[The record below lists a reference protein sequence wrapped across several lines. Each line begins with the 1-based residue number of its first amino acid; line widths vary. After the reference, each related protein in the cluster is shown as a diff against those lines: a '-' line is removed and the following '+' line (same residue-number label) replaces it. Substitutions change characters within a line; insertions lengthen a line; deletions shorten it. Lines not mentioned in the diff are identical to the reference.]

1 MTRLSVLARLL
12 NTLQIRANYSEQPLG
27 LRWRSNTF
35 FIVATVGIGLF
46 TDLFLYGLVVPILPF
61 MLQDRIGLPY
71 DQIQRH
77 VDGLLA
83 AYAGASV
90 FSAPIAGVL
99 ADRMSTRQSPFL
111 LGLTALLAATIMLF
125 LGRSIPILV
134 AARVLQGVSGA
145 FVWTIGL
152 ALCLETVGPENL
164 GKTIGSIFS
173 FISVGTLL
181 APPLGG
187 ILYKK
192 TGYIGVLGIGLAMIA
207 VDFFMR
213 LLVIEK
219 KVARRYGME
228 DPNSVSCPS
237 TNSTP
242 ERGGNQEASE
252 EANEAQPLLGNIEQ
266 DGVSIKLSERQL
278 RLARLFPILPCL
290 ADLRLLTALF
300 IAFIQALLFGNFDA
314 TIPTVAQE
322 YYKFDSLKAGLLFLP
337 QCVFDL
343 VLGPVFGW
351 CVDRFGT
358 KPVAV
363 FSYAYLIPV
372 LILLRLPQPGGNDQM
387 YLYAGIIGLS
397 GIGLAGI
404 GAPSLV
410 EAGIVVQRYHEAN
423 PGVFGD
429 DGPYAQVYGLNCMMF
444 SAGLT
449 VGPLLA
455 GELKQVMGYGNMNVV
470 LAAICAVTAL
480 LSFFYI
486 GEKPKFFKGKK
497 SYTLDE

>member
-1 MTRLSVLARLL
+1 MSLPKRLARVL
-12 NTLQIRANYSEQPLG
+12 NTLQICADYSEPPLG

-71 DQIQRH
+71 NQIQSH

-90 FSAPIAGVL
+90 VSAPIAGFL

-111 LGLTALLAATIMLF
+111 LGLTALLGATIMLF
-125 LGRSIPILV
+125 LGRSIEVLV
-134 AARVLQGVSGA
+134 FARVLQGTSGA

-192 TGYIGVLGIGLAMIA
+192 TGYTGIFGVGLGIIA
-207 VDFFMR
+207 IDFLMR
-213 LLVIEK
+213 LLLIEK
-219 KVARRYGME
+219 KVAHRYGMK
-228 DPNSVSCPS
+228 DPSSIGGPS
-237 TNSTP
+237 TNSAP
-242 ERGGNQEASE
+242 KPDDNQG
-252 EANEAQPLLGNIEQ
+252 ANEEDSECQPLLGNTEQ
-266 DGVSIKLSERQL
+266 DEMSFKLSERQL
-278 RLARLFPILPCL
+278 KFARLFPILPCL
-290 ADLRLLTALF
+290 ANLRLLTALL

-343 VLGPVFGW
+343 ILGPVFGW

-363 FSYAYLIPV
+363 FSYVYLIPV
-372 LILLRLPQPGGNDQM
+372 LILLRLPRPGGNDQM
-387 YLYAGIIGLS
+387 YLYAGLIGLS

-410 EAGIVVQRYHEAN
+410 EAGIVVQKYHETN
-423 PGVFGD
+423 PGIFGD
-429 DGPYAQVYGLNCMMF
+429 DGPYAQLYGLNCMMF

-449 VGPLLA
+449 IGPLLA
-455 GELKQVMGYGNMNVV
+455 GELKQTMGYGDMNIV
-470 LAAICAVTAL
+470 LAAICAGTAL

-486 GEKPKFFKGKK
+486 GEKPKSIRSKI
-497 SYTLDE
+497 LAL

>member
-1 MTRLSVLARLL
+1 
-12 NTLQIRANYSEQPLG
+12 
-27 LRWRSNTF
+27 
-35 FIVATVGIGLF
+35 
-46 TDLFLYGLVVPILPF
+46 

-71 DQIQRH
+71 NQIQSH

-90 FSAPIAGVL
+90 VSAPIAGFL

-111 LGLTALLAATIMLF
+111 LGLTALLGATIMLF
-125 LGRSIPILV
+125 LGRSIEVLV
-134 AARVLQGVSGA
+134 FARVLQGTSGA

-192 TGYIGVLGIGLAMIA
+192 TGYTGIFGVGLGIIA
-207 VDFFMR
+207 IDFLMR
-213 LLVIEK
+213 LLLIEK
-219 KVARRYGME
+219 KVAHRYGMK
-228 DPNSVSCPS
+228 DPSSIGGPS
-237 TNSTP
+237 TNSAP
-242 ERGGNQEASE
+242 KPDDNQG
-252 EANEAQPLLGNIEQ
+252 ANEEDSECQPLLGNTEQ
-266 DGVSIKLSERQL
+266 DEMSFKLSERQL
-278 RLARLFPILPCL
+278 KFARLFPILPCL
-290 ADLRLLTALF
+290 ANLRLLTALL

-343 VLGPVFGW
+343 ILGPVFGW

-363 FSYAYLIPV
+363 FSYVYLIPV
-372 LILLRLPQPGGNDQM
+372 LILLRLPRPGGNDQM
-387 YLYAGIIGLS
+387 YLYAGLIGLS

-410 EAGIVVQRYHEAN
+410 EAGIVVQKYHETN
-423 PGVFGD
+423 PGIFGD
-429 DGPYAQVYGLNCMMF
+429 DGPYAQLYGLNCMMF

-449 VGPLLA
+449 IGPLLA
-455 GELKQVMGYGNMNVV
+455 GELKQTMGYGDMNIV
-470 LAAICAVTAL
+470 LAAICAGTAL

-486 GEKPKFFKGKK
+486 GEKPKSIRSKI
-497 SYTLDE
+497 LAL